1 MKGLDACGSPK
12 AAAFDAAGL
21 ENLVRLRLESTGD
34 GVKATYRLLDRRG
47 RVAREGTVRADGP
60 RQLGFAVVRAIF
72 DATGSVS
79 ITTTPSGATVIVDG
93 ENMGTTPLDTRL
105 SVGTHNYSIELEG
118 YRTVEGGVEVTS
130 SGSDPIRH
138 DLEPMQGTLIVEG
151 APEGATVFVD
161 GKEVGPASDELPI
174 APGNHTLK
182 VTAKNYEPLQT
193 TVSVEAGQTVTKTAA
208 LQRVNPLLQSVDADQ
223 IANNKYFFRLS
234 YDQSIHRTTF
244 RDARGE
250 VGGET
255 YEFLGYPDD
264 NGNVGGGAQKRTIGP
279 PGIRADIGYTG
290 RNLGVVALS
299 LSYHGVAQGRD
310 AVLTDDPLNGQR
322 EEATVTQVH
331 RLHLRPLQLKGRLIF
346 NNFVPTAEIGTG
358 IAFQWVEAEFEDPN
372 NNTRNL
378 TLTQTEAYWT
388 MGAGLEYYFSPNWFA
403 MFRYSFQDYF
413 NAGRGVEHML
423 SFGFGG
429 AFANVFGIEPEPPEE
444 L

>member
-1 MKGLDACGSPK
+1 
-12 AAAFDAAGL
+12 
-21 ENLVRLRLESTGD
+21 
-34 GVKATYRLLDRRG
+34 
-47 RVAREGTVRADGP
+47 
-60 RQLGFAVVRAIF
+60 
-72 DATGSVS
+72 
-79 ITTTPSGATVIVDG
+79 
-93 ENMGTTPLDTRL
+93 
-105 SVGTHNYSIELEG
+105 
-118 YRTVEGGVEVTS
+118 
-130 SGSDPIRH
+130 
-138 DLEPMQGTLIVEG
+138 
-151 APEGATVFVD
+151 
-161 GKEVGPASDELPI
+161 
-174 APGNHTLK
+174 
-182 VTAKNYEPLQT
+182 
-193 TVSVEAGQTVTKTAA
+193 
-208 LQRVNPLLQSVDADQ
+208 
-223 IANNKYFFRLS
+223 
-234 YDQSIHRTTF
+234 
-244 RDARGE
+244 
-250 VGGET
+250 
-255 YEFLGYPDD
+255 
-264 NGNVGGGAQKRTIGP
+264 
-279 PGIRADIGYTG
+279 
-290 RNLGVVALS
+290 VALS

-322 EEATVTQVH
+322 DEAAVTQVH